1 MKAGLRRSRGVFL
14 DFGSHR
20 DDKKKWGG
28 QRSALSFLS
37 IFTKACTTG
46 IIKGV
51 SIFILY
57 LLPGSLVGSTSLKAW
72 AHRSLE
78 ARPVR
83 LCVDAP
89 LRKNSKNL
97 ADVGAFLTG

>member
-51 SIFILY
+51 SIFIFFY
-57 LLPGSLVGSTSLKAW
+57 FFPGSLVGSTFLHGLGS
-72 AHRSLE
+72 SLE
-78 ARPVR
+78 SSIISERVR
-83 LCVDAP
+83 S
-89 LRKNSKNL
+89 R
-97 ADVGAFLTG
+97 